1 MAKLNKPFL
10 EKPQIYGSI
19 DVWGNILNENI
30 DKSSVFM
37 DEIIR
42 DSESKDQELA
52 RLEKDKVNLVDV
64 NPIVQKTVDKYVET
78 NVKPELDRYLTE
90 TSKPNLDNYVVQK
103 KTDLDNYN
111 TNIKKPELDTYTN
124 AKKKE
129 LDTYEKVKESELNK
143 YTETKQGELNTH
155 TNLKIQEITDHTTTK
170 IGEIDTHVVTKKE
183 EITTYTDDEK
193 LRLTRELDD
202 YNVIKKGDL
211 DKYEKDKETQ
221 LNSYILV
228 KKEELDTHTTKKQ
241 DELDVY
247 EKTKETELGQYAS
260 NERDAITNHTTAKIG
275 EITTHTDGEKQRIT
289 THTDSE
295 IKRVTAGG
303 TAQLD
308 LISKEG
314 SKQVNL
320 VIAEGNTQVQ
330 NVINASE
337 ALNIRVTN
345 LESGKLNKGAYQ
357 GTAEDLNTS
366 INNVKNSIETVL
378 AGKGLSQAKVNQNK
392 TFNIVSDTDG
402 ITINE
407 DSIKLE
413 VINNLTTSSATKPLS
428 AEQGKVLK
436 QSISDLETD
445 KLNKTDAEITYVKK
459 TGDTMTGILKVNT
472 NDNNNIHILKNM
484 LLKGEFG
491 VRGSNDGIFIHNNT
505 SGKNLVLFDNGS
517 TSIPAS
523 NLLTINREVI
533 GAINELY
540 TLLIKQQPSN
550 SAFISISVS
559 RDENNSSPILQYEE
573 QSTAVATYNIGK

>member
-52 RLEKDKVNLVDV
+52 RLEKDKVNLLDV
-64 NPIVQKTVDKYVET
+64 NPI
-78 NVKPELDRYLTE
+78 
-90 TSKPNLDNYVVQK
+90 
-103 KTDLDNYN
+103 
-111 TNIKKPELDTYTN
+111 
-124 AKKKE
+124 
-129 LDTYEKVKESELNK
+129 
-143 YTETKQGELNTH
+143 
-155 TNLKIQEITDHTTTK
+155 IQN
-170 IGEIDTHVVTKKE
+170 VVTKKE
-183 EITTYTDDEK
+183 EIKTYTDDEK

-221 LNSYILV
+221 LNSYTLV

-392 TFNIVSDTDG
+392 YRSY
-402 ITINE
+402 
-407 DSIKLE
+407 K
-413 VINNLTTSSATKPLS
+413 
-428 AEQGKVLK
+428 
-436 QSISDLETD
+436 
-445 KLNKTDAEITYVKK
+445 
-459 TGDTMTGILKVNT
+459 
-472 NDNNNIHILKNM
+472 
-484 LLKGEFG
+484 
-491 VRGSNDGIFIHNNT
+491 
-505 SGKNLVLFDNGS
+505 
-517 TSIPAS
+517 
-523 NLLTINREVI
+523 
-533 GAINELY
+533 
-540 TLLIKQQPSN
+540 
-550 SAFISISVS
+550 
-559 RDENNSSPILQYEE
+559 
-573 QSTAVATYNIGK
+573 